1 MDRRR
6 EMARMWRDRRQP
18 YAEHPATD
26 AVWLTIGAVLLAAGL
41 LVWLVGQVA
50 AILLGAHHPL
60 RMSAEEM
67 AVVLWHLPGT
77 LKDPA
82 QAWPPTVRGMLP
94 GPVGM
99 YAALVLVVWG
109 PVLAVGLLVRA
120 LRPRA
125 RRERKAHGARWASLW
140 QLRRL
145 IVAGPRAGRITRGR
159 RDRWRDLL
167 LGKILLAVEQCHS
180 VLCFGPPGSYKT
192 HALVIPAILEWSG
205 PLVAT
210 SIKPDVLR
218 ATLAHRASLG
228 EVWVYDPLGL
238 SGVPGSQWTPLAY
251 CQTYAKAKRIGRMLA
266 DAADVQGHQP
276 DDANY
281 WQLLGAKLLACVLYA
296 AAGTGR
302 TMADVARWVDV
313 QDFDEVAQAL
323 AGLGDEQALD
333 AWAACVSRPDNT
345 RGSVFGTAETL
356 LDVFGDPVVAE
367 SAEGCDLDLDA
378 LLTGANNSLYLYAP
392 ASEQERLRPLFELLV
407 SVVIQRAEE
416 LAAQQPDGMLSPRL
430 FVCLDEAG
438 NCAAIKKL
446 PQLATTGRGQGI
458 QLLTVWHDE
467 AQLAYR
473 YGRRAATVLNGHR
486 AKLVLSGQADPASLE
501 LASKLV
507 GDQAVTHLSETTGDG
522 RHSPTESTSYRR
534 LVPVEAVR
542 QLKPKRALLVYGH
555 LPPVRIRLR
564 PWFHSPRLSK
574 LANASAPGRLVTS
587 GTGPLEEPLS
597 PVALPTPGDE
607 DEGVAA

>member
-1 MDRRR
+1 MRPERH
-6 EMARMWRDRRQP
+6 P
-18 YAEHPATD
+18 EHEHAID
-26 AVWLTIGAVLLAAGL
+26 ALLLAVGALLLAGSGL
-41 LVWLVGQVA
+41 LWVVGQVA
-50 AILLGAHHPL
+50 ALLFGAHQHLEL
-60 RMSAEEM
+60 RLDDLFG
-67 AVVLWHLPGT
+67 VLLHLPGHYH
-77 LKDPA
+77 DPK
-82 QAWPPTVRGMLP
+82 QAWPPAARRLLP

-99 YAALVLVVWG
+99 YAALVLTVWV
-109 PVLAVGLLVRA
+109 PVLLVGWVIGRWRL
-120 LRPRA
+120 PA
-125 RRERKAHGARWASLW
+125 RHARVHRKDRGARWASLW

-145 IVAGPRAGRITRGR
+145 LVAGPRPGRIILGR
-159 RDRWRDLL
+159 RDRWRDRLA
-167 LGKILLAVEQCHS
+167 GKLLLAVEQCHS
-180 VLCFGPPGSYKT
+180 VLAFGPPGSYKT
-192 HALVIPAILEWSG
+192 HALVIPAALEWSG

-228 EVWVYDPLGL
+228 QVWVYDPLAL
-238 SGVPGSQWTPLAY
+238 SGVPAAQWTPLAY
-251 CQTYAKAKRIGRMLA
+251 CSTYAKAKRIGRMLA
-266 DAADVQGHQP
+266 DAADIQGHKA
-276 DDANY
+276 DDQNY

-302 TMADVARWVDV
+302 TMAEVARWVDV
-313 QDFDEVAQAL
+313 QDFDEVAQCL
-323 AGLGDEQALD
+323 MELGDAHALD
-333 AWAACVSRPDNT
+333 AWAACTNRPDNT

-356 LDVFGDPVVAE
+356 LDVFGDPTVAE
-367 SAEGCDLDLDA
+367 SAEGCDLDVDA

-407 SVVIQRAEE
+407 SVVIARAEE
-416 LAAQQPDGMLSPRL
+416 LAAARPDGMLSPRL

-438 NCAAIKKL
+438 NCAAISKL

-486 AKLVLSGQADPASLE
+486 AKLLLSGQADPASLE

-507 GDQAVTHLSETTGDG
+507 GDEAITHTSQTTGDG
-522 RHSPTESTSYRR
+522 RQSTTASVSYRR
-534 LVPVEAVR
+534 LVPPEALR
-542 QLKPKRALLVYGH
+542 QLKPRQALLVYGH

-564 PWFHSPRLSK
+564 PWFRSPRLAR
-574 LANASAPGRLVTS
+574 LARATTPLPAQRLVTS
-587 GTGPLEEPLS
+587 GAAPTLLVEPVL
-597 PVALPTPGDE
+597 PAPTPAAGG

>member
-1 MDRRR
+1 
-6 EMARMWRDRRQP
+6 MWRDRRQP
-18 YAEHPATD
+18 FAEHPATD
-26 AVWLTIGAVLLAAGL
+26 AVWLTLGAVLLVAGL
-41 LVWLVGQVA
+41 LVWTVGQVA
-50 AILLGAHHPL
+50 AVLFGAHHPL
-60 RMSAEEM
+60 PMPAEEM
-67 AVVLWHLPGT
+67 AGVLWNLPGH
-77 LKDPA
+77 LDDPA
-82 QAWPPTVRGMLP
+82 QAWPRSVRWMLP

-109 PVLAVGLLVRA
+109 PVLAVGLLIRR
-120 LRPRA
+120 LHPHR
-125 RRERKAHGARWASLW
+125 RRERRAKGARWASLW

-145 IVAGPRAGRITRGR
+145 VVTGPRTGRIVLGR

-167 LGKILLAVEQCHS
+167 LAKMLLAVEQCHS

-218 ATLAHRASLG
+218 ATLAHRARLG

-238 SGVPGSQWTPLAY
+238 SGVPGAQWTPLAY
-251 CQTYAKAKRIGRMLA
+251 CGTYAKAKRVGRMLA
-266 DAADVQGHQP
+266 DAADVQGHKP

-281 WQLLGAKLLACVLYA
+281 WQLLGAKLLACALYA
-296 AAGTGR
+296 AAGSGR

-323 AGLGDEQALD
+323 TGLGDEQALD
-333 AWAACVSRPDNT
+333 AWAACISRPDNT

-356 LDVFGDPVVAE
+356 LDVFGDPAVAD
-367 SAEGCDLDLDA
+367 SAEGCDLDVDA
-378 LLTGANNSLYLYAP
+378 LLTQPNHSLYLYAP
-392 ASEQERLRPLFELLV
+392 ASEQERLRPLFELLI
-407 SVVIQRAEE
+407 SVVIARAEE
-416 LAAQQPDGMLSPRL
+416 LAARQPDGMLNPRL

-486 AKLVLSGQADPASLE
+486 AKLFLSGQADPASLE

-507 GDQAVTHLSETTGDG
+507 GDQAITQTSQTSGDG
-522 RHSPTESTSYRR
+522 RNSETVSLGWRR

-542 QLKPKRALLVYGH
+542 QLKPKRAVLIYGH

-564 PWFHSPRLSK
+564 PWFHSPRLRK
-574 LANASAPGRLVTS
+574 LANAAVPGRLATS
-587 GTGPLEEPLS
+587 GAAPLEEDLA
-597 PVALPTPGDE
+597 PVHLPTPGDQ

>member
-1 MDRRR
+1 MR
-6 EMARMWRDRRQP
+6 RDRRDP
-18 YAEHPATD
+18 FAEHPATD

-50 AILLGAHHPL
+50 AVLFGAHHPL
-60 RMSAEEM
+60 PMPAEEM
-67 AVVLWHLPGT
+67 AGVLWHLPGT

-82 QAWPPTVRGMLP
+82 QAWPPTVLGMLS

-99 YAALVLVVWG
+99 YAALILTVWG
-109 PVLAVGLLVRA
+109 PVLAIGLLVRR

-125 RRERKAHGARWASLW
+125 RRERKARGAKWASLW

-145 IVAGPRAGRITRGR
+145 VVVGPRPGRIILGR
-159 RDRWRDLL
+159 RDRWRDRLL
-167 LGKILLAVEQCHS
+167 AKVLLAVEQCHS
-180 VLCFGPPGSYKT
+180 VLAFGPPGSYKT
-192 HALVIPAILEWSG
+192 HALVIPAALEWQG

-210 SIKPDVLR
+210 SIKPDLLR

-228 EVWVYDPLGL
+228 EMWVYDPLAL
-238 SGVPGSQWTPLAY
+238 SGVPAAQWTPLAY
-251 CQTYAKAKRIGRMLA
+251 CGTYAKAKRIGRMLA
-266 DAADVQGHQP
+266 DAADVQGHKQ

-333 AWAACVSRPDNT
+333 AWAACISRPDNT

-356 LDVFGDPVVAE
+356 LDVFGDPVIAQ
-367 SAEGCDLDLDA
+367 SAEGCDLDVDA
-378 LLTGANNSLYLYAP
+378 LLTGANNTLYLYAP

-407 SVVIQRAEE
+407 SVVINRAEE
-416 LAAQQPDGMLSPRL
+416 LAAAQPDGMLNPRL

-458 QLLTVWHDE
+458 QLLTIWHDE

-486 AKLVLSGQADPASLE
+486 AKLILSGQADPASLE

-507 GDQAVTHLSETTGDG
+507 GDQAVTQTSQTVGDG
-522 RHSPTESTSYRR
+522 RNAVTESVAYRR
-534 LVPVEAVR
+534 LLPPEAVR
-542 QLKPKRALLVYGH
+542 QLKPRRALLIYGH
-555 LPPVRIRLR
+555 LPPVRIGLR
-564 PWFHSPRLSK
+564 PWFRSPRLRR
-574 LANASAPGRLVTS
+574 LANQAAPARLTTRGAAPSLEAEPVRLPA
-587 GTGPLEEPLS
+587 GPEQ
-597 PVALPTPGDE
+597 

>member
-1 MDRRR
+1 MRRSRR
-6 EMARMWRDRRQP
+6 EP
-18 YAEHPATD
+18 YAEYPATD
-26 AVWLTIGAVLLAAGL
+26 AIWLTIGAVILAAGL
-41 LVWLVGQVA
+41 LVWTVGQVA
-50 AILLGAHHPL
+50 ALLFGAHHPL
-60 RMSAEEM
+60 PMPAEEM
-67 AVVLWHLPGT
+67 AGVLWNLPGH
-77 LKDPA
+77 LDDPA
-82 QAWPPTVRGMLP
+82 QAWPRNVRSMLP

-99 YAALVLVVWG
+99 YAALGLVVWG
-109 PVLAVGLLVRA
+109 PVLLLGLLVRR
-120 LRPRA
+120 LHPHR
-125 RRERKAHGARWASLW
+125 RRERKANGARWASLW

-145 IVAGPRAGRITRGR
+145 LVTGPRAGRIILGR

-167 LGKILLAVEQCHS
+167 LAKVLLAVEQCHS

-192 HALVIPAILEWSG
+192 HALVIPAILEWRG
-205 PLVAT
+205 GLVAT

-218 ATLAHRASLG
+218 ATLARRASLG
-228 EVWVYDPLGL
+228 EVWVYDPLAL
-238 SGVPGSQWTPLAY
+238 SGVPGAQWTPLAY
-251 CQTYAKAKRIGRMLA
+251 CGTYAKAKRVGRVLA
-266 DAADVQGHQP
+266 DAADVQGHKP
-276 DDANY
+276 DDTNY

-356 LDVFGDPVVAE
+356 LDVFGDPAVAA
-367 SAEGCDLDLDA
+367 SAEGCDLDVDA

-407 SVVIQRAEE
+407 SVVIARAEE
-416 LAAQQPDGMLSPRL
+416 LAAAQPDGMLNPRL

-507 GDQAVTHLSETTGDG
+507 GDQAVTHVAETTGDG
-522 RHSPTESTSYRR
+522 RHSQTESVSYRR
-534 LVPVEAVR
+534 LLPPEAVR

-564 PWFHSPRLSK
+564 PWFHSPRLRK
-574 LANASAPGRLVTS
+574 LANAAMPARPVTWGAAPTQ
-587 GTGPLEEPLS
+587 GPLA
-597 PVALPTPGDE
+597 PVALPASGE
-607 DEGVAA
+607 GDEGVAA

>member
-1 MDRRR
+1 
-6 EMARMWRDRRQP
+6 MWRDRHRP

-41 LVWLVGQVA
+41 LAWTVGQVA
-50 AILLGAHHPL
+50 AVLFGAHHPL
-60 RMSAEEM
+60 PMPAEDM
-67 AVVLWHLPGT
+67 AGVLWNLPSHLD
-77 LKDPA
+77 DPA
-82 QAWPPTVRGMLP
+82 QAWPPSVRSMLP
-94 GPVGM
+94 GPMGM
-99 YAALVLVVWG
+99 YAALVLSVWG
-109 PVLAVGLLVRA
+109 PVLLVGLLVR
-120 LRPRA
+120 RFHPHR
-125 RRERKAHGARWASLW
+125 RRERRARGARWASLW

-145 IVAGPRAGRITRGR
+145 LVPGPRRGRIILGR

-167 LGKILLAVEQCHS
+167 LTKILLAVEQCHS

-218 ATLAHRASLG
+218 ATLAHRALLG

-238 SGVPGSQWTPLAY
+238 SGVPASQWTPLAY
-251 CQTYAKAKRIGRMLA
+251 CATYAKAKRIGRMLA
-266 DAADVQGHQP
+266 DAADVQGHKP

-302 TMADVARWVDV
+302 TMADVARWIDI
-313 QDFDEVAQAL
+313 QDFDEVATCL
-323 AGLGDEQALD
+323 GELGDQQALD
-333 AWAACVSRPDNT
+333 AWAACISRPDNT

-356 LDVFGDPVVAE
+356 LDVFGDPTVAE
-367 SAEGCDLDLDA
+367 SAEGCDLDLDQ
-378 LLTGANNSLYLYAP
+378 LLTGPNHSLYLYAP

-407 SVVIQRAEE
+407 SVVIARAEE
-416 LAAQQPDGMLSPRL
+416 LAAAQPDGMLSPRL

-486 AKLVLSGQADPASLE
+486 AKLFLSGQADPASLE

-507 GDQAVTHLSETTGDG
+507 GDQAQIQTSQTVGDG
-522 RHSPTESTSYRR
+522 RNSETVSVGWRR

-542 QLKPKRALLVYGH
+542 QLKPKRAVLIYGH

-564 PWFHSPRLSK
+564 PWFHSPRLRR
-574 LANASAPGRLVTS
+574 LANAAIPAQRLS
-587 GTGPLEEPLS
+587 DAMPLEEALG
-597 PVALPTPGDE
+597 PVQLPTPDS

>member
-1 MDRRR
+1 
-6 EMARMWRDRRQP
+6 MWRDRRQP
-18 YAEHPATD
+18 YAAYPATD

-41 LVWLVGQVA
+41 LVWTVGQVA
-50 AILLGAHHPL
+50 AVLFGAHHPL
-60 RMSAEEM
+60 PLPAEDM
-67 AVVLWHLPGT
+67 AGVLWRLPSHLD
-77 LKDPA
+77 DPA
-82 QAWPPTVRGMLP
+82 QAWPPSVRRMLP

-99 YAALVLVVWG
+99 YAALVLTVWG
-109 PVLAVGLLVRA
+109 PVLLVGLFIRRLHPYRRA
-120 LRPRA
+120 
-125 RRERKAHGARWASLW
+125 ERKARGARWASLW

-145 IVAGPRAGRITRGR
+145 LVTGPRRGRIVLGR

-167 LGKILLAVEQCHS
+167 VGKVLLAVEQCHS

-192 HALVIPAILEWSG
+192 HALVIPAILEWHG

-238 SGVPGSQWTPLAY
+238 SGVPGAQWTPLAY
-251 CQTYAKAKRIGRMLA
+251 CQSYAKAKRVGRMLA

-302 TMADVARWVDV
+302 TMAEVARWVDV
-313 QDFDEVAQAL
+313 QDFDEVATCL
-323 AGLGDEQALD
+323 GELGDQQALD
-333 AWAACVSRPDNT
+333 AWAACISRPDNT

-356 LDVFGDPVVAE
+356 LDVFGDPTVAE

-378 LLTGANNSLYLYAP
+378 LLTGATNSLYLYAP

-407 SVVIQRAEE
+407 SVVIARAEE
-416 LAAQQPDGMLSPRL
+416 LAAAQPDGMLNPRL

-507 GDQAVTHLSETTGDG
+507 GDQAVTQTSQTTGDG
-522 RHSPTESTSYRR
+522 RNSETVSVGWRR
-534 LVPVEAVR
+534 LLPPEAVR
-542 QLKPKRALLVYGH
+542 QLKPKRAVLVYGH
-555 LPPVRIRLR
+555 LPPVRVRLR
-564 PWFHSPRLSK
+564 PWFHSLRLRR
-574 LANASAPGRLVTS
+574 LANAAMPAQPVTWAAAPT
-587 GTGPLEEPLS
+587 EEPLA
-597 PVALPTPGDE
+597 PIALPAGHGE
-607 DEGVAA
+607 GDEGVAA

>member
-1 MDRRR
+1 ML
-6 EMARMWRDRRQP
+6 RDRRAP
-18 YAEHPATD
+18 FAEHPATD

-41 LVWLVGQVA
+41 LVWAVGQVA
-50 AILLGAHHPL
+50 AVLFGAHHPL
-60 RMSAEEM
+60 PLPAEEM
-67 AVVLWHLPGT
+67 AGVLWHLPGT

-125 RRERKAHGARWASLW
+125 RRERKAHGAKWASLW

-145 IVAGPRAGRITRGR
+145 LVAGPRPGRIILGR

-167 LGKILLAVEQCHS
+167 LAKVLLAVEQCHS
-180 VLCFGPPGSYKT
+180 VLAFGPPGSYKT
-192 HALVIPAILEWSG
+192 HALVIPAALEWSG

-210 SIKPDVLR
+210 SIKPDLLR

-228 EVWVYDPLGL
+228 EVWVYDPLNL
-238 SGVPGSQWTPLAY
+238 SGVPAAQWTPLAY
-251 CQTYAKAKRIGRMLA
+251 CGSYAKAKRIGRMLA
-266 DAADVQGHQP
+266 DAADVQGQKP

-333 AWAACVSRPDNT
+333 AWAACISRPDNT

-356 LDVFGDPVVAE
+356 LDVFGDPTIAE
-367 SAEGCDLDLDA
+367 SAEGCDLDVDA
-378 LLTGANNSLYLYAP
+378 LLTGANNTLYLYAP

-407 SVVIQRAEE
+407 SVVIARAEE
-416 LAAQQPDGMLSPRL
+416 LAAAQPDGMLSPRL

-486 AKLVLSGQADPASLE
+486 AKLLLSGQADPASLE

-507 GDQAVTHLSETTGDG
+507 GDQAVTYVSQTMGDG
-522 RHSPTESTSYRR
+522 RHAVTESVGYRR
-534 LVPVEAVR
+534 LLPPEAAR
-542 QLKPKRALLVYGH
+542 QLKPRRALLVYGH

-564 PWFHSPRLSK
+564 PWFHSPRLRA
-574 LANASAPGRLVTS
+574 LANTPAPARLATS
-587 GTGPLEEPLS
+587 GPTPPPLEAEP
-597 PVALPTPGDE
+597 ARLPAGLE
-607 DEGVAA
+607 RDEGVAA

>member
-1 MDRRR
+1 MRRSYR
-6 EMARMWRDRRQP
+6 EP
-18 YAEHPATD
+18 YAEFPATD
-26 AVWLTIGAVLLAAGL
+26 AIWLTLGAVTLAAGL
-41 LVWLVGQVA
+41 LVWTVGQVA
-50 AILLGAHHPL
+50 ALLFGAHHVLPL
-60 RMSAEEM
+60 PAEDM
-67 AVVLWHLPGT
+67 AGVLWNLPGN
-77 LKDPA
+77 LNDPA
-82 QAWPPTVRGMLP
+82 QAWPRSVRGMLP

-109 PVLAVGLLVRA
+109 PVLLVGLLVRR
-120 LRPRA
+120 LHPHRRMERRA
-125 RRERKAHGARWASLW
+125 KGARWASLW

-145 IVAGPRAGRITRGR
+145 LVTGPRSGRIVLGR

-167 LGKILLAVEQCHS
+167 VGKVLLAVEQCHS
-180 VLCFGPPGSYKT
+180 VLCFGPPGSWKT
-192 HALVIPAILEWSG
+192 HGLVIPAALEWSG
-205 PLVAT
+205 GLVAT

-228 EVWVYDPLGL
+228 EVWVYDPLAL
-238 SGVPGSQWTPLAY
+238 SGVPPAQWTPLAY

-302 TMADVARWVDV
+302 TMAEVARWVDV

-323 AGLGDEQALD
+323 AELGDQQALD
-333 AWAACVSRPDNT
+333 AWAACISRPDNT

-356 LDVFGDPVVAE
+356 LDVFGDPAVAR
-367 SAEGCDLDLDA
+367 SAEGCDVDVDA

-392 ASEQERLRPLFELLV
+392 ASEQERLRPLFELLI

-416 LAAQQPDGMLSPRL
+416 LAAAQPDGMLNPRL

-507 GDQAVTHLSETTGDG
+507 GDQAVTHVAQTVGDG
-522 RHSPTESTSYRR
+522 RHSQTESISYRR
-534 LVPVEAVR
+534 LLPPEAVR

-564 PWFHSPRLSK
+564 PWFHSLRLRR
-574 LANASAPGRLVTS
+574 LANATLPAQPATS
-587 GTGPLEEPLS
+587 GTAPLEEPMA
-597 PVALPTPGDE
+597 PVALPTSGEGDE
-607 DEGVAA
+607 GAAA